1 MLNIKFKLEI
11 SILSLRLSTGVGK
24 LDHRK
29 GKLDIKLD
37 HHLGKVDSPPGKL
50 DIKLDNPMGKLD
62 NRTFQ
67 TRQPDGQTR
76 QPRFSN
82 STLRPSSVLPF
93 VRASGCAFCMAG
105 SSISRPPHFKTKISR

>member
-1 MLNIKFKLEI
+1 MGINIKPEIKLDI

-29 GKLDIKLD
+29 GKLDIKLA

-62 NRTFQ
+62 NYVFQ
-67 TRQPDGQTR
+67 TRPPDGQTR
-76 QPRFSN
+76 QPYFQELSVFVNTNSN
-82 STLRPSSVLPF
+82 ICRVVCLVCQW
-93 VRASGCAFCMAG
+93 GCLV
-105 SSISRPPHFKTKISR
+105 